1 MAAQIVY
8 SELSGAPV
16 LGQLFAGKRF
26 FVAQKT
32 PSRAH
37 FLDSITSNGGE
48 IVRLE
53 VQADYHIADHAR
65 ADCPPGSL
73 SYRFIEQ
80 SLKKGAIED
89 PEDHPAGRRKDLGS
103 VRPVGGVTQTRT
115 SRVPFTPADDRE
127 LWEWVQASEDAGRL
141 KVGGN
146 EMYKELEKKNPRH
159 THHSWRDRYLKY
171 LVLKPPAGV
180 HTANTPPTPQSVIR
194 PAKPADAPTAQ
205 SMPTDVEAA
214 HSKLTPSAADKTK
227 ALRAG
232 RSGAKTSS
240 SPSTKPTG
248 SKGNEEGKATERDI
262 ASRFT
267 EEDMEDLLKKAHYIE
282 EIPFGKWEDAW
293 QSWADADADAE
304 RSPAEWVKFYTEV
317 VRPVYRRQIED
328 AKRAETERDAAEG
341 TGLLNGTKNTAAF
354 KIQPVAE
361 VDAEATPRR
370 KQAVQVVVPVSTPP
384 STQKTHARA
393 QTGMTDTAG
402 GSVKSTKRK
411 LAESGVSL
419 GRERILPWKHARL
432 ESSDNFVS
440 ADEDLSRTPHQQQQ
454 AIAQKGPEVI
464 TVSSGSSSSSSVTD
478 SDQDSAEASLKQLGG
493 KKDVVAH
500 SDSVSV
506 LSSKNLAQ
514 LQTAHRSN
522 PSRRAI
528 DLVEDDEGHDP
539 EEFVRYLQQVT
550 NPFTSSDALTGKV
563 QAAIDDQL
571 HAEQEEAQVRST
583 QGPTT
588 PQRKTTYSPPDSDVE
603 QVDLPTL
610 VEPPEEV
617 EEDNNIDLDPFSP
630 VKPFD
635 TQDIDPALQMDEWSE
650 DQLGVGGD
658 DDVEQATV
666 TRPIDTQDI
675 DPDLDY
681 DDDEEEELTVL
692 ATGTTP
698 LGFPPPSSQSESE
711 LGSIGGI
718 IAAARP
724 NTQAILDNIDTQ
736 DADLE
741 LPLPPEDVD
750 EASII
755 ASPSRPPHS
764 VKPTT
769 TKATVP
775 SDPLDRAG
783 ITTFL
788 ASYTRAGYREGDI
801 VAALKCTCMRQILAE
816 TVLNTLTEGE
826 EIPQDIAGVWTPA
839 DDAAL
844 EGTDGRALRALEEK
858 QGNVEME
865 VRRMWLE
872 KWREE

>member
-1 MAAQIVY
+1 
-8 SELSGAPV
+8 
-16 LGQLFAGKRF
+16 
-26 FVAQKT
+26 
-32 PSRAH
+32 
-37 FLDSITSNGGE
+37 
-48 IVRLE
+48 
-53 VQADYHIADHAR
+53 
-65 ADCPPGSL
+65 
-73 SYRFIEQ
+73 
-80 SLKKGAIED
+80 
-89 PEDHPAGRRKDLGS
+89 
-103 VRPVGGVTQTRT
+103 
-115 SRVPFTPADDRE
+115 
-127 LWEWVQASEDAGRL
+127 
-141 KVGGN
+141 
-146 EMYKELEKKNPRH
+146 
-159 THHSWRDRYLKY
+159 
-171 LVLKPPAGV
+171 
-180 HTANTPPTPQSVIR
+180 
-194 PAKPADAPTAQ
+194 
-205 SMPTDVEAA
+205 
-214 HSKLTPSAADKTK
+214 
-227 ALRAG
+227 
-232 RSGAKTSS
+232 
-240 SPSTKPTG
+240 
-248 SKGNEEGKATERDI
+248 
-262 ASRFT
+262 
-267 EEDMEDLLKKAHYIE
+267 
-282 EIPFGKWEDAW
+282 
-293 QSWADADADAE
+293 
-304 RSPAEWVKFYTEV
+304 
-317 VRPVYRRQIED
+317 
-328 AKRAETERDAAEG
+328 
-341 TGLLNGTKNTAAF
+341 
-354 KIQPVAE
+354 
-361 VDAEATPRR
+361 
-370 KQAVQVVVPVSTPP
+370 
-384 STQKTHARA
+384 
-393 QTGMTDTAG
+393 MTDTAD

-440 ADEDLSRTPHQQQQ
+440 ADEDLSQTPHQQQQ
-454 AIAQKGPEVI
+454 VTAQKGPEVI
-464 TVSSGSSSSSSVTD
+464 TLSSGSSSSSSATD
-478 SDQDSAEASLKQLGG
+478 SDGDSAEASLKQLGG
-493 KKDVVAH
+493 KKDVVAQ
-500 SDSVSV
+500 SDSVGV
-506 LSSKNLAQ
+506 LSSENLAQ

-528 DLVEDDEGHDP
+528 DLVEDDEDQDP
-539 EEFVRYLQQVT
+539 EEFVRYLQ
-550 NPFTSSDALTGKV
+550 DALTGKV

-588 PQRKTTYSPPDSDVE
+588 PQRKTTYLPPNSDME

-610 VEPPEEV
+610 VEPPEGV
-617 EEDNNIDLDPFSP
+617 EEDDNINLDPFSP
-630 VKPFD
+630 VQPFD

-650 DQLGVGGD
+650 DQLGVEGD
-658 DDVEQATV
+658 NDVEQATV

-692 ATGTTP
+692 ATGTAP

-769 TKATVP
+769 TKARVP

-783 ITTFL
+783 TTTFL

-816 TVLNTLTEGE
+816 TVLNTLAEGE
-826 EIPQDIAGVWTPA
+826 AIPQDIAGVWTPA

-858 QGNVEME
+858 HGDVEME
-865 VRRMWLE
+865 LRRMWLE